1 MGSPLEWR
9 MGQALA
15 ANHRRGRAPQA
26 DRFAVHRSFKNDG
39 LSPDPYRPREVCT
52 MASWF
57 VPPIVVPFMLAALIV
72 GCGLYRIYL

>member
-15 ANHRRGRAPQA
+15 ANHRRGRGPTGRSIRRAPFVQE
-26 DRFAVHRSFKNDG
+26 DG